1 MPQLIEKQKNE
12 KTVLHYPNL
21 KTVLLVEETIKEL
34 GTTTKTNLFR
44 TLKNRVNWQTMEIIL
59 DYLYARGMI
68 VYDKIGQIVWVYN
81 PKGVRKWKKLKHL
94 EVKI

>member
-1 MPQLIEKQKNE
+1 MQQLMKNHGSE
-12 KTVLHYPNL
+12 NVVVHYPNL
-21 KTVLLVEETIKEL
+21 RTVLLVEETIKEA

-44 TLKNRVNWQTMEIIL
+44 ILKNRVNWRVMEVIL